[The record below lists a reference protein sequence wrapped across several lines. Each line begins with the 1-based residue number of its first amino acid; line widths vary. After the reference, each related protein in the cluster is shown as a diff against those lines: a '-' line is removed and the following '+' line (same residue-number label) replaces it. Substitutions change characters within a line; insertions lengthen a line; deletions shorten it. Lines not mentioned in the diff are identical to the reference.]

1 MPPRAQAAR
10 TNSDISVVHGAV
22 SPVAST
28 SGSSSRAGAP
38 AAAKEEDGELPPGW
52 ESEAGPAGKGSKK
65 DKKSQRPSWSRTE
78 CTSRKI
84 RCDRVVPG
92 CNQCIKRN
100 KVHLCRLDQDA
111 ETGFVPSGGMLPAS
125 SLSPSTGPPRLASA
139 TEYNAITRNVNVVR
153 QRLYHLERV
162 VRAFVP
168 QPDTLDAQGNPM
180 WGIDLNLLQTDAASA
195 PGSTFPTPARSDGL
209 PLPPHPHTPAGGQLR
224 DNEDEAAVSL
234 EFLALGRDSKESHF
248 SRAELRRPSTGE
260 GDGPGDALL
269 SPLHGPAHALPD
281 NEADSPTRPTPG
293 ASRNVLPDET
303 TSTRLIDYSL
313 NKCLWQHGGVHAG
326 QFRRECAEFYSW
338 GARGTEKVNQAWLAL
353 YYVLLYVGVKHMTAE
368 DAPAYSYSG
377 EEQRTL
383 AKTYFD
389 ASVEAL
395 HRANFLVKYQV
406 YAVQTIN
413 IYSVS
418 CQNVGNDDKWDA
430 RRRKNRIDMTSEAG
444 VKGLIEREIRRSVW
458 YGLLTEDWISLHGRR
473 AYAVSPTHFTTPLPL
488 SCTDADLSTGVLVNR
503 SQDEPTPASKTIL
516 LYRVADCLRRF
527 FEHIHSSHQLDYVY
541 CIEAGCTLRDV
552 ILNGSAILK
561 AEPAAAGEGYPEWTA
576 WFRSYW
582 VISVSHKLLVVHC
595 MFVAFAGQAQH
606 EHQLYSPRVTTEA
619 ARSVIEQLAR
629 SPHAST
635 QLYWTLPY
643 HTMSAATTIMLDIFQ
658 SPADPDVS
666 HKRLNVQHALHE
678 LQQLAMGSHISQRSV
693 ARLGTLLAEEA
704 RVRVPAEETAAA
716 GAGGTF
722 DGVAKHASAGGGA
735 GLLHI
740 SPSITSSTT
749 LVFVPTAAG
758 VPSLPAP
765 PVLPDPSSATA
776 GSGVLASTPLSQ
788 EALEALFTGSG
799 GDSAFSREAF
809 ASKDGPSIGL
819 DIGLGLG
826 LGGWAGDNPTPV
838 DFWRMLNAGRV
849 EEFMGAGFD
858 LSRRG

>member
-10 TNSDISVVHGAV
+10 NNSDISVAHGAV

-28 SGSSSRAGAP
+28 SGPSSRAGAP
-38 AAAKEEDGELPPGW
+38 AAAKEEDGELPPGR
-52 ESEAGPAGKGSKK
+52 ESEADAAGKGSKK
-65 DKKSQRPSWSRTE
+65 DKKSQRPSWLCTE

-92 CNQCIKRN
+92 CNQ
-100 KVHLCRLDQDA
+100 A
-111 ETGFVPSGGMLPAS
+111 PFASPGGMLPAS

-139 TEYNAITRNVNVVR
+139 TEYNAIRRNVNVVR

-209 PLPPHPHTPAGGQLR
+209 PLPPHPHAPAGGQLR

-260 GDGPGDALL
+260 GDGPG
-269 SPLHGPAHALPD
+269 
-281 NEADSPTRPTPG
+281 

-303 TSTRLIDYSL
+303 TSTRLIDYLL
-313 NKCLWQHGGVHAG
+313 NKCLSQHGGVHTG
-326 QFRRECAEFYSW
+326 QFRRKCVEFYSW
-338 GARGTEKVNQAWLAL
+338 GSHRAEKVNQAWLAL
-353 YYVLLYVGVKHMTAE
+353 YYALLCVAVKHMTAE
-368 DAPAYSYSG
+368 DAGAYGYSG

-395 HRANFLVKYQV
+395 HRANFLAKHQV

-413 IYSVS
+413 IYAVS
-418 CQNVGNDDKWDA
+418 CQDVGDDDKWDA

-444 VKGLIEREIRRSVW
+444 VKGLIEREIRKRVW
-458 YGLLTEDWISLHGRR
+458 YGLLTEDWILLHGRR
-473 AYAVSPTHFTTPLPL
+473 AYAVSLTHFTTPLPL

-629 SPHAST
+629 SPRAST

-643 HTMSAATTIMLDIFQ
+643 HTMSAATTIMLNIFQ

-666 HKRLNVQHALHE
+666 HKRLKVQHALHE
-678 LQQLAMGSHISQRSV
+678 LQQLATGSHIAQRSV

-716 GAGGTF
+716 RAGGTF

-749 LVFVPTAAG
+749 LGFVPTAAG

-776 GSGVLASTPLSQ
+776 GSGVLTSAPLSQ

-858 LSRRG
+858 VTGRETG